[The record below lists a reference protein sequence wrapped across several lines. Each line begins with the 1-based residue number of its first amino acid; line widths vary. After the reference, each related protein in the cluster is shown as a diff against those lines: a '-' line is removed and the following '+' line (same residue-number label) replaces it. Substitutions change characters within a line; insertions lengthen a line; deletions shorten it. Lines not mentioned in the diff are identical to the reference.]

1 MNGHNSLDSMNN
13 GFSLPSVSVECQKN
27 DCPLPPPL
35 GGRLKFSILSSGSGG
50 NSVYIEADGNRIL
63 IDAGLSEKKLSQR
76 MAHIDRSLNGLDA
89 VFATHEHTDHIRGMG
104 PLLRRHQ
111 LPLYTTEG
119 TYNRARHSLGTLPS
133 FNRIRAGQ
141 PVEFGEL
148 VVEPYATPHDAE
160 ESVAFVIHFR
170 GLRLGLATDLGKV
183 TAEAKSKL
191 QKLDALLIESN
202 HDVEMLDAGPYPWVT
217 KKRIKSD
224 VGHLSNEACGEML
237 SSIKHSGLRLIV
249 LMHMSETNNH
259 PELARITARQALGQD
274 DSTKMIIAEQ
284 NHPTSLMAL

>member
-1 MNGHNSLDSMNN
+1 MQRSLSAHEGIDPSAA
-13 GFSLPSVSVECQKN
+13 GLP
-27 DCPLPPPL
+27 
-35 GGRLKFSILSSGSGG
+35 RLKFSVLSSGSGG
-50 NSVYIEADGNRIL
+50 NSVYIEADGKRIL

-89 VFATHEHTDHIRGMG
+89 VFATHEHSDHIRGMG

-183 TAEAKSKL
+183 TAEVKSKL

-202 HDVEMLDAGPYPWVT
+202 HDLEMLDTGPYPWVT

-237 SSIKHSGLRLIV
+237 SSVKHSGLRLIV

-274 DSTKMIIAEQ
+274 DSTEMIIAEQ
-284 NHPTSLMAL
+284 NHPTPLIPLSRGGRWRAILP

>member
-1 MNGHNSLDSMNN
+1 MQRSLSSHEGIDPSTA
-13 GFSLPSVSVECQKN
+13 GLP
-27 DCPLPPPL
+27 
-35 GGRLKFSILSSGSGG
+35 RLKFSVLSSGSGG
-50 NSVYIEADGNRIL
+50 NSVYIEADGKRIL

-89 VFATHEHTDHIRGMG
+89 VFATHEHSDHIRGMG

-119 TYNRARHSLGTLPS
+119 TYNRARHSLGPLPS

-274 DSTKMIIAEQ
+274 DSTEMIIAEQ
-284 NHPTSLMAL
+284 NHPTPLILLSRGGR